1 MVPEL
6 SLIIDL
12 NYEVAESA
20 GSTSP
25 RLFVH
30 AAPCCCRSEVL
41 PCHAEGLQGRGERVS
56 KGALHPGVVQ
66 GAQVLRQLLDVL
78 LIKCLIL
85 LYRILRNFLFLIT
98 LLSSILCLCLFS
110 LYMLTLLMRF

>member
-6 SLIIDL
+6 SLIIDV

-30 AAPCCCRSEVL
+30 AAPSCRRSGVL
-41 PCHAEGLQGRGERVS
+41 PCHAEGLQGRDEGVPE
-56 KGALHPGVVQ
+56 GALHPGVVQ
-66 GAQVLRQLLDVL
+66 GAQVLRLLFDVL
-78 LIKCLIL
+78 PI
-85 LYRILRNFLFLIT
+85 
-98 LLSSILCLCLFS
+98 
-110 LYMLTLLMRF
+110 

>member
-12 NYEVAESA
+12 NYEGLESGA
-20 GSTSP
+20 STSQ

-30 AAPCCCRSEVL
+30 AAPSCRRSGVL

-56 KGALHPGVVQ
+56 EGALHPGVVQ
-66 GAQVLRQLLDVL
+66 GVQVLRQLLDVL
-78 LIKCLIL
+78 PI
-85 LYRILRNFLFLIT
+85 
-98 LLSSILCLCLFS
+98 
-110 LYMLTLLMRF
+110 